1 LRALY
6 QRKKGRDLFD
16 LWYALSTSDVDVI
29 SIVGCFSRYMSEE
42 QGRVT
47 MAMFKKISLK
57 SKVILTSSS
66 MLFLFR
72 ALEFSGML
80 KKLLI

>member
-1 LRALY
+1 MRALY